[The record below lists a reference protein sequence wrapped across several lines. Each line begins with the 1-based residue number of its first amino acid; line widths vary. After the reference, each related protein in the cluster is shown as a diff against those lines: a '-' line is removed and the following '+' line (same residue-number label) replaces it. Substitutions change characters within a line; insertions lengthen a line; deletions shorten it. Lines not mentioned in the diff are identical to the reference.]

1 MAKVICISNQK
12 GGVGKTTTAVNV
24 AACLA
29 AYEKKVLLIDADPQA
44 NATSGLSIQSNKND
58 KNFFTIYDCL
68 IDSKNVK
75 KAIKPTEMKNLFII
89 PSCSDLAGIEVEIVD
104 MENREYILKKNIIEA
119 ISADFDYIFIDTPPS
134 LGLLTINALVASNSA
149 LIPMQCE
156 YYSLEGISRL
166 INTIKIINQKLNKEL
181 AIEGVLF
188 TMYDSR
194 MNLTHQIINEVKKY
208 FGDKIYKNVIPRNIK
223 LPESSSFGKPIILYD
238 INSKGANSYLELTKE
253 ILSRDVNRAA

>member
-44 NATSGLSIQSNKND
+44 NATSGLNIQSNKND

-104 MENREYILKKNIIEA
+104 MENREYILKKNIIEK

-166 INTIKIINQKLNKEL
+166 MNTIKIINQKLNKEL

-208 FGDKIYKNVIPRNIK
+208 FGDKIYENVIPRNIK

-253 ILSRDVNRAA
+253 ILSRDLNRAA

>member
-44 NATSGLSIQSNKND
+44 NATSGLNIQSNKND

-68 IDSKNVK
+68 IDSKNIK

-104 MENREYILKKNIIEA
+104 MQNREYILKKNIIEK

-166 INTIKIINQKLNKEL
+166 MNTIKIINQKLNKEL

-208 FGDKIYKNVIPRNIK
+208 FGDKIYENVIPRNIK

>member
-1 MAKVICISNQK
+1 
-12 GGVGKTTTAVNV
+12 
-24 AACLA
+24 
-29 AYEKKVLLIDADPQA
+29 
-44 NATSGLSIQSNKND
+44 
-58 KNFFTIYDCL
+58 
-68 IDSKNVK
+68 
-75 KAIKPTEMKNLFII
+75 MKNLFII

-104 MENREYILKKNIIEA
+104 MQNREYILKKNIIEK

-166 INTIKIINQKLNKEL
+166 MNTIKIINQKLNKEL

-208 FGDKIYKNVIPRNIK
+208 FGDKIYENVIPRNIK

>member
-12 GGVGKTTTAVNV
+12 GGVGKTTTAVNI

-44 NATSGLSIQSNKND
+44 NATSGLNIQSNKND

-75 KAIKPTEMKNLFII
+75 KAIKSTEMKNLFII

-104 MENREYILKKNIIEA
+104 MENREYILKKNIIEK

-166 INTIKIINQKLNKEL
+166 MNTIKIINQKLNKEL
-181 AIEGVLF
+181 AVEGVLF

-208 FGDKIYKNVIPRNIK
+208 FGDKIYENVIPRNIK

-253 ILSRDVNRAA
+253 ILNRDVNRAA